1 MTSLMLVGK
10 KTKPAGAAHTW
21 RMYEGRLTI
30 YALIRSYKSTP
41 SLSSF
46 LPTVLIGNL
55 SSMLITPALLIDT
68 FLAQPWLVCTLIST
82 LPDSMQVHGL
92 GADPDRGQDR

>member
-10 KTKPAGAAHTW
+10 KTKPAGAVHTW
-21 RMYEGRLTI
+21 RMDEGRLTI

-46 LPTVLIGNL
+46 LPTVLIGYL
-55 SSMLITPALLIDT
+55 SSMLITPAFSTALLI
-68 FLAQPWLVCTLIST
+68 FASFIQPQLLSYTDVDAS
-82 LPDSMQVHGL
+82 
-92 GADPDRGQDR
+92 R

>member
-1 MTSLMLVGK
+1 MTSLMSVGK

-21 RMYEGRLTI
+21 RMDEGRLTI

-55 SSMLITPALLIDT
+55 SSMLITLAFSIALLIYT
-68 FLAQPWLVCTLIST
+68 SLTQPWLVLYTDIDAS
-82 LPDSMQVHGL
+82 
-92 GADPDRGQDR
+92 R

>member
-21 RMYEGRLTI
+21 RMDEGRLTI

-46 LPTVLIGNL
+46 LPTVLIGYL
-55 SSMLITPALLIDT
+55 SSVLITPAFSTALI
-68 FLAQPWLVCTLIST
+68 FASFIQPWLVLYTDVDAS
-82 LPDSMQVHGL
+82 
-92 GADPDRGQDR
+92 R